1 VIHLGLVAKACY
13 TCEDLFIG
21 TSNSFDSS
29 DSFARKAVGV
39 QRGNAE
45 VGADEVRPGIRRSN
59 PTLRL
64 WFRRTQ
70 QGELLSRARFR

>member
-1 VIHLGLVAKACY
+1 MRFRERMLQPARSLYWCFQ
-13 TCEDLFIG
+13 LFRQFRLFR
-21 TSNSFDSS
+21 T
-29 DSFARKAVGV
+29 KAVGV

-45 VGADEVRPGIRRSN
+45 VGADMDRPGIRRSN